1 MVREVE
7 EDKEEAESDTA
18 GTTSLI
24 EANLQNSIAVSRFLS
39 RTVSVTGIDT
49 TLLLEPWYREGRSR
63 GLVIPGYSLFCKGGI
78 DLGFVSLGGTRLL
91 RCYQIS
97 LAGTW

>member
-1 MVREVE
+1 VVREVE

-49 TLLLEPWYREGRSR
+49 TLLLEP
-63 GLVIPGYSLFCKGGI
+63 
-78 DLGFVSLGGTRLL
+78 
-91 RCYQIS
+91 
-97 LAGTW
+97 